1 MISVLSLNG
10 SILPTTD
17 PVFHLAIQE
26 DVCLC
31 VCVCGLRF
39 MASLDVWMVQLSK
52 ICDDHDD
59 RECVEL
65 FFEVY

>member
-1 MISVLSLNG
+1 MISVLSLYG

-17 PVFHLAIQE
+17 PVFHLVIQE
-26 DVCLC
+26 DVCLS
-31 VCVCGLRF
+31 VCGLKF
-39 MASLDVWMVQLSK
+39 MASWMVQLSK
-52 ICDDHDD
+52 ICDDNDD